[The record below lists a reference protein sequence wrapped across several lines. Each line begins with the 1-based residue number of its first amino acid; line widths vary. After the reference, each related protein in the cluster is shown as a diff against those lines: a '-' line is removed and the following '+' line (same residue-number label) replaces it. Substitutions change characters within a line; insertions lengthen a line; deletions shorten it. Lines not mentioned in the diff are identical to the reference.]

1 MLRIY
6 GCLTTQ
12 HDLRLVMLAVVVCLI
27 VCLATANLVVHAR
40 ESRQHGKLLWLSAAA
55 AIVYG
60 GGIWTTH
67 FVAELA
73 YRPGLPIGY
82 DVGLTLLSLTL
93 AVAIAW
99 IGLYTFLRWTAP
111 LRGGAL
117 LGLSVG
123 VTHFVGMAGLRVP
136 ADLHWD
142 FRFVLAALAVG
153 GALSMTALRVVSE
166 GASWRHRLAGAALL
180 ALAIC
185 ALHFT
190 GMAALTLVPDSAVA
204 IPDQVIAPE
213 LLAFFIAAVTI
224 LIITLALAG
233 SLVGTH
239 LQLRAALAAADAA
252 NRAKSD
258 FLANMSHEIRT
269 PMNGIIGMNG
279 LLLDTV
285 LDAQQ
290 RQFARCIQI
299 SADLL
304 LGVINDILDIS
315 KLEANKLELERIDFD
330 LETVI
335 ESVFDTCAVA
345 AQQKRLE
352 IAGVID
358 PTLPRSLRGDPTRL
372 RQVLLNLVGN
382 AVKFTPAG
390 HVLLEVSARSE
401 SSGTPFVEFSVAD
414 TGIGMPEDVR
424 AGLFQKFSQ
433 ADSSITRRFGGS
445 GLGLAISKR
454 LVELMG
460 GSIEVES
467 TVGAGTRFW
476 LALRLEPALAPPE
489 VSVNPDPAL
498 LKGRRVII
506 IDDTAIN
513 RRALTGQLET
523 CGIEVCAESRADRFL
538 EALQAAADLGRPFE
552 VAILDQQMPEIS
564 GIDLAR
570 EIRMRPGMA
579 ATKLI
584 LATSVGLP
592 NPSDAARRVGFSA
605 FVAKPLS
612 RATLIAALCRVL
624 AIGGAGPPAD
634 STRWTSG
641 TAETTSRRLRILVA
655 EDNKINQLI
664 IMAMIEKLG
673 HWAVIAE
680 NGEDA
685 VAAARAGAFDLVL
698 MDLQMPVMGGV
709 EATAGI
715 RRAGGVWSEIPI
727 IALTAHAM
735 TEVRAEILAV
745 GMQDLVTKPIDP
757 RELGAAIE
765 RWSSGCDL
773 APAARPASPSRG
785 AVQ

>member
-258 FLANMSHEIRT
+258 FRS
-269 PMNGIIGMNG
+269 GIAR
-279 LLLDTV
+279 LLHRRGD
-285 LDAQQ
+285 DSDHYPGA
-290 RQFARCIQI
+290 RRFARRHASPAPCGTGCGRCGEPGQI
-299 SADLL
+299 RFPGEYEPRDPHPDERDHRHERFAPRYGARCPATAVCPMHPDL
-304 LGVINDILDIS
+304 G
-315 KLEANKLELERIDFD
+315 RP
-330 LETVI
+330 
-335 ESVFDTCAVA
+335 A
-345 AQQKRLE
+345 ARRDQRH
-352 IAGVID
+352 
-358 PTLPRSLRGDPTRL
+358 PRHFQT
-372 RQVLLNLVGN
+372 
-382 AVKFTPAG
+382 
-390 HVLLEVSARSE
+390 RSE
-401 SSGTPFVEFSVAD
+401 
-414 TGIGMPEDVR
+414 
-424 AGLFQKFSQ
+424 Q
-433 ADSSITRRFGGS
+433 ART
-445 GLGLAISKR
+445 
-454 LVELMG
+454 
-460 GSIEVES
+460 
-467 TVGAGTRFW
+467 
-476 LALRLEPALAPPE
+476 
-489 VSVNPDPAL
+489 
-498 LKGRRVII
+498 
-506 IDDTAIN
+506 
-513 RRALTGQLET
+513 
-523 CGIEVCAESRADRFL
+523 RADRFRSGDGDRIGVRYL
-538 EALQAAADLGRPFE
+538 RRRCPAEAAGDRRGHRSDAPALTPRRPDQAAPSAAQPRRQCREIHARRSCPARGFSPVREQWYAVCRIQCRRYRHRHARGRPCRAVPEIQPGRQLDHPPVRRQRPRSRHLQASGRADGR
-552 VAILDQQMPEIS
+552 VHR
-564 GIDLAR
+564 GR
-570 EIRMRPGMA
+570 EHRRRGHS
-579 ATKLI
+579 L
-584 LATSVGLP
+584 LVRTS
-592 NPSDAARRVGFSA
+592 
-605 FVAKPLS
+605 
-612 RATLIAALCRVL
+612 
-624 AIGGAGPPAD
+624 
-634 STRWTSG
+634 
-641 TAETTSRRLRILVA
+641 
-655 EDNKINQLI
+655 
-664 IMAMIEKLG
+664 
-673 HWAVIAE
+673 
-680 NGEDA
+680 
-685 VAAARAGAFDLVL
+685 ARAGA
-698 MDLQMPVMGGV
+698 
-709 EATAGI
+709 
-715 RRAGGVWSEIPI
+715 
-727 IALTAHAM
+727 
-735 TEVRAEILAV
+735 
-745 GMQDLVTKPIDP
+745 
-757 RELGAAIE
+757 GAARGFRE
-765 RWSSGCDL
+765 SRSRAVEGAASHHHRRYGDK
-773 APAARPASPSRG
+773 PAGPDRSVGNLRHRGLRREPGRPISRG
-785 AVQ
+785 APGGGRSGPSVRGGHPRPADARNQWHRPRPRDPHAAWDGGDQADPGHLGRSAQSERCSPPRGFQRFRRQTLEPRHADCSPVPGARDRRGGSAGRQHALDLGDGGDDVQKAPDLGGRGQ